1 MTRLKR
7 CGKLK
12 KLLRQQ
18 EKHSQTTAL
27 FDKRRKAQQI
37 ETVRFDLRG
46 GTAGKGGTQGLP
58 KSASE
63 AHFLGK
69 RSKPGAGETFALARK
84 RTSGGICDEVFEK

>member
-1 MTRLKR
+1 MTRAKR

-46 GTAGKGGTQGLP
+46 GTAGKGAAFAACGKT
-58 KSASE
+58 SREAS
-63 AHFLGK
+63 
-69 RSKPGAGETFALARK
+69 S
-84 RTSGGICDEVFEK
+84 DEMLEK